1 MTAKTT
7 STNRITSRNHIFIK
21 RIRALHTREER
32 EHTSLYYVEGMR
44 FVAQAARHN
53 AHIETLVVC
62 PTLLLNPF
70 ARKLASTIARSGVP
84 TLEVT
89 SEVLHSIALVDDPQG
104 IGAVIRQRWQPLER
118 VKLGGKLCWI
128 AHDTVQSPGNLGSII
143 RTSDAVGGAGIILLG
158 DSTDPYDPATV
169 RASMGAMFTQRFV
182 RTTSTDLARW
192 KEPRKW
198 LLVGTSPGATTDYR
212 ATDYTSAP
220 VILLMGGER
229 KGLSPELQSICDV
242 MVRIPMVGES
252 DSLNIAVAT
261 GVMLYEVFNQRRE
274 ASNEI

>member
-104 IGAVIRQRWQPLER
+104 IG
-118 VKLGGKLCWI
+118 
-128 AHDTVQSPGNLGSII
+128 
-143 RTSDAVGGAGIILLG
+143 
-158 DSTDPYDPATV
+158 
-169 RASMGAMFTQRFV
+169 
-182 RTTSTDLARW
+182 
-192 KEPRKW
+192 
-198 LLVGTSPGATTDYR
+198 
-212 ATDYTSAP
+212 
-220 VILLMGGER
+220 
-229 KGLSPELQSICDV
+229 
-242 MVRIPMVGES
+242 
-252 DSLNIAVAT
+252 
-261 GVMLYEVFNQRRE
+261 
-274 ASNEI
+274 